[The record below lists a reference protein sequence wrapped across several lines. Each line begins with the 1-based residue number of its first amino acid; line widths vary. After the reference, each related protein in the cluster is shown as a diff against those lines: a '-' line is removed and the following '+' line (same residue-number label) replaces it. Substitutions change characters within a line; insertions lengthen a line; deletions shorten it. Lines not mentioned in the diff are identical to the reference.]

1 MDVENTR
8 TSLNVA
14 THEVSLTAKA
24 ELAAKK
30 LHKHEAEVSQYVR
43 GAVEVRN
50 QLRLCQRYSC
60 LGLANTFFVTRHPSC
75 MISSAS
81 SSMPTVTREFK
92 R

>member
-8 TSLNVA
+8 TSLDVA

-43 GAVEVRN
+43 GAVEVRKP
-50 QLRLCQRYSC
+50 
-60 LGLANTFFVTRHPSC
+60 VTALPKVLVSR
-75 MISSAS
+75 AG
-81 SSMPTVTREFK
+81 
-92 R
+92 